1 MALDITYRLTNPN
14 YTIYHRAALGG
25 LAATITAWGNSPP
38 DGINAK
44 VEFDRILLKSSEDIT
59 EKEAVRRILEASFRL
74 TDDKLIDLPGQF
86 IGENAIDLK
95 IAVHEGLC
103 LTFLQHNK
111 MRPGKEV
118 KKVELRRVDDE
129 SGDFLSY
136 KTIDVYAHQK
146 AQKTNLLDSNQPNDQ
161 IPATALIRQYAV
173 PGAVALLEATSEEVL
188 LLNFLAVACPIFL
201 LRPKVYQPDIAQA
214 CIVVP
219 DVTNLQKFTRAMRRV
234 VGSGGEIKRFGNRY
248 LERVVG
254 GAEEAALR
262 FLIDIYADDIAN
274 ERGIAGCQ
282 AVVMGKV
289 PWDVNQKNRSMTV
302 RVSGD
307 YAEMDIFRAANT
319 YLATSRF
326 IKNKKGDTFAINNS
340 AIPEL
345 VAANLAAE
353 RHWCSHF
360 KVLMQTKDDFKRMS
374 FSREGLIKM
383 KEAIKDTEDQAI
395 IRAFHKAWEMT
406 MGQLGERAQEQSL
419 DFNRLVEVRQE
430 KIRNEILRTKTPDAL
445 AGWFLRF
452 CADATKGGAL
462 KPFQKEMDRL
472 RVFMFNPRNFERF
485 QNLLLFALVSYS
497 SDKDGKT
504 NPTQT
509 TKENLTHGS

>member
-1 MALDITYRLTNPN
+1 MALNIEYRLTDPN
-14 YTIYHRAALGG
+14 FTIYHRAALGG
-25 LAATITAWGNSPP
+25 LAATITAWSDKQP
-38 DGINAK
+38 DGITAK
-44 VEFDRILLKSSEDIT
+44 AEHDRVILQSSEDIS
-59 EKEAVRRILEASFRL
+59 EKEAVKRILEASFRL

-86 IGENAIDLK
+86 IDENSLDLK
-95 IAVHEGLC
+95 VAVHEGLC

-118 KKVELRRVDDE
+118 KKIELKGADDE

-146 AQKTNLLDSNQPNDQ
+146 AQKTDLLEKKQPNDA
-161 IPATALIRQYAV
+161 IPPTAMIRQFAV
-173 PGAVALLEATSEEVL
+173 PGAVALLEAKSEEVL
-188 LLNFLAVACPIFL
+188 LLSFLAIACPTFL

-219 DVTNLQKFTRAMRRV
+219 DVTDLKKFTRAMRSV
-234 VGSGGEIKRFGNRY
+234 MGENSKMKRFSHRY

-262 FLIDIYADDIAN
+262 FMIAISADNVAS
-274 ERGIAGCQ
+274 ERGISGCQ

-307 YAEMDIFRAANT
+307 YPEMDIFLAAHQ
-319 YLATSRF
+319 YLSSGKF
-326 IKNKKGDTFAINNS
+326 IKNKKGDTFAINTS

-345 VAANLAAE
+345 IAANLAAE
-353 RHWCSHF
+353 RHWCSQF
-360 KVLMQTKDDFKRMS
+360 KILVQTKEDFKRMN
-374 FSREGLIKM
+374 FSREGLVKM
-383 KEAIKDTEDQAI
+383 KEAIKDLEDRAI
-395 IRAFHKAWEMT
+395 IQAFHKAWEMT
-406 MGQLGERAQEQSL
+406 MAKLGERAQDQGL
-419 DFNRLVEVRQE
+419 DFGRLVEVRQE
-430 KIRNEILRTKTPDAL
+430 KIRNEILRAKTPDTL

-452 CADATKGGAL
+452 CADASSGAAI
-462 KPFQKEMDRL
+462 KPFQEEMERL
-472 RVFMFNPRNFERF
+472 RRFMFNPRNFDRF

-497 SDKDGKT
+497 SDKK
-504 NPTQT
+504 N
-509 TKENLTHGS
+509 NN

>member
-1 MALDITYRLTNPN
+1 MALNIEYRLTNPN

-38 DGINAK
+38 NGINAT
-44 VEFDRILLKSSEDIT
+44 VERDRVLLKSSEDIT
-59 EKEAVRRILEASFRL
+59 EKEAVKRILEASFRL
-74 TDDKLIDLPGQF
+74 TDEKLIDLPGQF
-86 IGENAIDLK
+86 IDANSEDLK

-118 KKVELRRVDDE
+118 RKVELKRADDE
-129 SGDFLSY
+129 AGEFLSY

-146 AQKTNLLDSNQPNDQ
+146 AQKTNLLDSNHPNDQ
-161 IPATALIRQYAV
+161 LPAIAMIRQFAV
-173 PGAVALLEATSEEVL
+173 PGAVALLETRSEEVL
-188 LLNFLAVACPIFL
+188 LLNFLAIACPIFL

-214 CIVVP
+214 CVVVP
-219 DVTNLQKFTRAMRRV
+219 DVIDLQKFIRALQRVMRS
-234 VGSGGEIKRFGNRY
+234 SGELKRFGNKY

-262 FLIDIYADDIAN
+262 FLIDLDIDRIADKP
-274 ERGIAGCQ
+274 GISGCQ

-302 RVSGD
+302 RVTGD
-307 YAEMDIFRAANT
+307 YNEIGIFRAANT
-319 YLATSRF
+319 YLGSSKF
-326 IKNKKGDTFAINNS
+326 IKNKKGETFAINTS
-340 AIPEL
+340 SIPEL
-345 VAANLAAE
+345 IAANLAAE
-353 RHWCSHF
+353 RHWCSQF
-360 KVLMQTKDDFKRMS
+360 KVLVQTKDDFNRMS
-374 FSREGLIKM
+374 FSREGLVKM
-383 KEAIKDTEDQAI
+383 KQAIKDVDDQAI

-419 DFNRLVEVRQE
+419 DFGRLVEVRRE
-430 KIRNEILRTKTPDAL
+430 KIRNEILRSKTPDAL

-452 CADATKGGAL
+452 CADATKGASL
-462 KPFQKEMDRL
+462 KPFQEDMDRL
-472 RVFMFNPRNFERF
+472 RVFMFNSRNFDRF

-497 SDKDGKT
+497 SPEQDSQ
-504 NPTQT
+504 N
-509 TKENLTHGS
+509 